1 MGCYNLDQQVSEIK
15 FLQPQVSMP
24 SKRQASAEMYRYMS
38 APDMYKMSAQ
48 SAQLAALSPK
58 TRQYFKRKSRS
69 MFRAGVA
76 RAREARS
83 TFNASME
90 AYKKSIRDTV
100 RRKGGIQMVRKEL
113 DKYRDTYDAIQDM
126 LVSVKFQGDVLSK
139 VIDRKRYALD
149 TSSTRGTNAMKKR
162 QYADLRE
169 SLAQQTKLFET
180 QQELERRQ
188 RMLTQGIAKG
198 EKMVKSLQEKTLRS
212 IETQAQSKA
221 LLSMAKRQGLPLNKT
236 TLKGLIL
243 AEIDASTSQ
252 LP

>member
-1 MGCYNLDQQVSEIK
+1 
-15 FLQPQVSMP
+15 MP

-100 RRKGGIQMVRKEL
+100 RRKGAIQKVQKEL
-113 DKYRDTYDAIQDM
+113 EKYRDMQEAIQDM
-126 LVSVKFQGDVLSK
+126 VVSVRFQGDVLSK
-139 VIDRKRYALD
+139 VIDKKRYALD
-149 TSSTRGTNAMKKR
+149 TNGTRGTNATKKR

-169 SLAQQTKLFET
+169 SLAQQAKLLQT

-188 RMLTQGIAKG
+188 RLLAQGIAKG
-198 EKMVKSLQEKTLRS
+198 EKMMKALQEKTLRS

-221 LLSMAKRQGLPLNKT
+221 LLEMAKRQGLPLDRT
-236 TLKGLIL
+236 TLRGLIL